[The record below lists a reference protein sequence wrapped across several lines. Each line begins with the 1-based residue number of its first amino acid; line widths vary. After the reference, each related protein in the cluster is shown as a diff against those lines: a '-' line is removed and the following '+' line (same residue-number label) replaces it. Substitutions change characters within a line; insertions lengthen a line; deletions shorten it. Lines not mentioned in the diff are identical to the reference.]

1 MKKFF
6 EQQLNASVSR
16 RSLLQGGAGLIGG
29 VMLPGGLIM
38 PAFADDKPAIG
49 TCPAGSSGSSV
60 TIGVAVPRTGTYAVQ
75 GEDELKG

>member
-6 EQQLNASVSR
+6 EQELNASVSR

-49 TCPAGSSGSSV
+49 TWPAGSSGSSV
-60 TIGVAVPRTGTYAVQ
+60 
-75 GEDELKG
+75 